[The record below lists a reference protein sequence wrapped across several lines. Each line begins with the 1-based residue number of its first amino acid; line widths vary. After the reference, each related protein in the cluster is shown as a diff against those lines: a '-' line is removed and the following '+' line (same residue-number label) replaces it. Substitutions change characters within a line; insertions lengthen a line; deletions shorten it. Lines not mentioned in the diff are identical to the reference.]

1 MKKVKLINIGCKV
14 NFAETS
20 TLKHMLE
27 EKGFAITDKFTDAD
41 AILINTCTVTNNADA
56 DCRATIRLARRQA
69 PNAFIGVFG
78 CYAQLNADE
87 LEHMDEVNAVY
98 GIKEKFQ
105 IPELLLHHIHNGKKL
120 VEVSD
125 LTDLTFDF
133 ASSADSQARSRCF
146 LKIQDGCAYRC
157 TYCTIPNAR
166 GTPRSIPFELL
177 PEKFA
182 EAKQKGFLEIVLS
195 GINLGEY
202 SSNGYLFED
211 VLELIANND
220 FGIRFRVSSIE
231 PNLINEKIIDLICN
245 APNICKHFHIPLQSA
260 SNKILKLMKRR
271 YKAEKLEK
279 DITKIKSL
287 NNDVCIGLDVIT
299 GFPGETQDDFTQTYD
314 FIARLPISYLH
325 VFTYSERKNTPAAT
339 FIDKIPISIRKERTN
354 ILKNLS
360 DLKLSNFYK
369 EQVDKLHE
377 FIPEKFIPDEQ
388 FHYGHT
394 SNYLNCKIKVNLK
407 LENKIYSV
415 KTVKIDNDKKMLAT
429 LI

>member
-1 MKKVKLINIGCKV
+1 
-14 NFAETS
+14 
-20 TLKHMLE
+20 
-27 EKGFAITDKFTDAD
+27 
-41 AILINTCTVTNNADA
+41 
-56 DCRATIRLARRQA
+56 
-69 PNAFIGVFG
+69 
-78 CYAQLNADE
+78 
-87 LEHMDEVNAVY
+87 
-98 GIKEKFQ
+98 
-105 IPELLLHHIHNGKKL
+105 
-120 VEVSD
+120 
-125 LTDLTFDF
+125 
-133 ASSADSQARSRCF
+133 
-146 LKIQDGCAYRC
+146 
-157 TYCTIPNAR
+157 
-166 GTPRSIPFELL
+166 
-177 PEKFA
+177 
-182 EAKQKGFLEIVLS
+182 
-195 GINLGEY
+195 
-202 SSNGYLFED
+202 
-211 VLELIANND
+211 
-220 FGIRFRVSSIE
+220 
-231 PNLINEKIIDLICN
+231 
-245 APNICKHFHIPLQSA
+245 
-260 SNKILKLMKRR
+260 MKRR

-429 LI
+429 MI